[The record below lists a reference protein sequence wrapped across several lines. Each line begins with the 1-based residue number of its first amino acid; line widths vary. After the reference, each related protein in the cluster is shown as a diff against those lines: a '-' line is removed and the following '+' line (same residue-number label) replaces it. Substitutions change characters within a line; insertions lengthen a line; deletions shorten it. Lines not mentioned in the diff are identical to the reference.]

1 MWNRIR
7 NRSLYTVEALTTVT
21 CLAFCT
27 SVLLGYLNFDY
38 HKGYYYFVYL
48 YPWLFIIMLTVSVAN
63 LAVLNA
69 ESKKGIAYRVFNLRL
84 ISLFWFIVSIS
95 FTMDELNTATMTYF
109 ILCVFTIVESL
120 ELSEELEL
128 QRTLYRDEVGYDE

>member
-7 NRSLYTVEALTTVT
+7 NRSLYTVEALSTTV
-21 CLAFCT
+21 CLAFCIT
-27 SVLLGYLNFDY
+27 VLLGYLNFDY
-38 HKGYYYFVYL
+38 HKGYFYFVYL
-48 YPWLFIIMLTVSVAN
+48 YPWLFLLMLTVAVAN
-63 LAVLNA
+63 LAVLNTD
-69 ESKKGIAYRVFNLRL
+69 SKRGLAYRVFNLRL

-109 ILCVFTIVESL
+109 ILCVFTVVESL

-128 QRTLYRDEVGYDE
+128 QRTLCKNEVGNNE